1 MTHGGSMNNIVWIVG
16 AVVIVLVVLS
26 VLGLR

>member
-1 MTHGGSMNNIVWIVG
+1 MKNGAYVKNILWIIG